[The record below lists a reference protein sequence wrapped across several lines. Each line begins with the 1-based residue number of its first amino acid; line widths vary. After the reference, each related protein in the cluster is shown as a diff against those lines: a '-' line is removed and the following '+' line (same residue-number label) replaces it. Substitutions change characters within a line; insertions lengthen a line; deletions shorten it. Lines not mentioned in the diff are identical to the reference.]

1 MGDAEQPRETSE
13 QLLRRYHLNI
23 CRALI
28 EYMEAGNAL
37 RVRGDRE
44 GNKLVVTFV
53 VDDADSFHP
62 HLETLNLD
70 VDEPEE

>member
-1 MGDAEQPRETSE
+1 
-13 QLLRRYHLNI
+13 
-23 CRALI
+23 
-28 EYMEAGNAL
+28 MEAGNGL

-70 VDEPEE
+70 LDEPEE